1 MRTPPHYMPALITP
15 FDDEGN
21 IIIEAHHHNL
31 RLQMERGVSGFVLG
45 GSTGEGPYLEAG
57 ERRFLLRESRKEL
70 GDAPFLLCGVAA
82 QSVRQA
88 IGQIREVA
96 DGDADAALV
105 MTPTAL
111 ARGNHDAI
119 KRFFEAVA
127 EASPIPLFLYSVP
140 SVTGYELPVD
150 IAADLALHPAVV
162 GMKDSGGRPVHT
174 KEIVQATPDNFMVF
188 CGSSSALLKSMAGG
202 AIGGITA
209 SGNYVPEL
217 LMELVTTSSISVSQS
232 EPLQQRLTEATRE
245 IEAFGV
251 TGTKSAAAA
260 AGLWTGIP
268 RKPLQAVPRTE
279 LARIAQVVARARATE
294 DATVVSS

>member
-1 MRTPPHYMPALITP
+1 VRTPPHYMPALITP
-15 FDDEGN
+15 FDDEGT
-21 IIIEAHHHNL
+21 IITEAHRHNL
-31 RLQMERGVSGFVLG
+31 RTQTARGVNGFVLG
-45 GSTGEGPYLEAG
+45 GSTGEGPYLEPG
-57 ERRFLLRESRKEL
+57 ERELLLRETRDEL
-70 GDAPFLLCGVAA
+70 GEDPFLVCGVAA

-88 IGQIREVA
+88 NSQVREVA
-96 DGDADAALV
+96 AGGADAALV

-150 IAADLALHPAVV
+150 IAAHLAQHPTYCA
-162 GMKDSGGRPVHT
+162 MKDSGGRPLHT
-174 KEIVQATPDNFMVF
+174 KELVQSTPDEFMVF
-188 CGSSSALLKSMAGG
+188 CGSSSALLSSMAGG
-202 AIGGITA
+202 AIGAITA

-217 LMELVTTSSISVSQS
+217 LTELVVTSGISVSKS
-232 EPLQQRLTEATRE
+232 EPLQARLTAAAKE

-251 TGTKSAAAA
+251 VGTKAAAGA

-268 RKPLQAVPRTE
+268 RRPLQPVPRTA
-279 LARIAQVVARARATE
+279 LARIAQVVA
-294 DATVVSS
+294 TVREEQNVTVG